1 MKPFIQEMI
10 IMFGLILTVLVY
22 VAVITLAATAT
33 KHLVPQKP
41 FDAR

>member
-1 MKPFIQEMI
+1 
-10 IMFGLILTVLVY
+10 MFGLILTVFVY
-22 VAVITLAATAT
+22 VVVITLAATAT